1 MKLIIIDKSVIRN
14 IYSNDRKDTAYGTNG
29 APLIEHQNRI
39 APHPSGRSQNLGF
52 AAMVVVFGL
61 RGRSAGE
68 LNAPRPLDLWNLFF
82 MTTKFLSPTT
92 TYIIIFLW
100 WDSTGLHLLA
110 LPFYFNG

>member
-52 AAMVVVFGL
+52 AAMVPSISLIFAV
-61 RGRSAGE
+61 GRSAGE
-68 LNAPRPLDLWNLFF
+68 LNAPRPLDSHGFVGFF
-82 MTTKFLSPTT
+82 IFINVKPT
-92 TYIIIFLW
+92 
-100 WDSTGLHLLA
+100 LLR
-110 LPFYFNG
+110 LLFYFNG